1 MAQEIILKRN
11 RILYF
16 FIIIALIC
24 TGLAARKWK
33 VFLPDVVNV
42 YLGDAIWA
50 AMIYFG
56 IAFILNRRS
65 LSFIAMLSLAFC
77 YCIEIS
83 QFYHAPWIDEIR
95 HTRIGALM
103 LGFAFLWSDIFAY
116 TLGISLSFLGE
127 NFFFKGKRKEVNVVA

>member
-1 MAQEIILKRN
+1 MAQEIIMKRN

-16 FIIIALIC
+16 CIIIALISL
-24 TGLAARKWK
+24 GLAARKWQTY
-33 VFLPDVVNV
+33 LPDLINV

-56 IAFILNRRS
+56 IAFIFNRRS

-95 HTRIGALM
+95 HTRIGALI
-103 LGFAFLWSDIFAY
+103 LGFAFLWSDILAY
-116 TLGISLSFLGE
+116 TLGIGISFLGE
-127 NFFFKGKRKEVNVVA
+127 LFFFKGKMKEINAVA